1 MIKRITIRDIL
12 QRALIAGLLVC
23 SATAS
28 ALGVEEPFAKW
39 FRYSG
44 DLDAQ
49 WDFVGDP
56 LNSMRLSIKPK
67 KSERS
72 GPTRRVL
79 VLYPRA
85 SSDYDIAISE
95 MLTVLETREH
105 KIEFTVINF
114 DLKDTQ
120 GEEAILF
127 AEKNKFDLVFAMGSE
142 ATAWLYA
149 RYRGGAM
156 PVG

>member
-49 WDFVGDP
+49 WNFVRDP
-56 LNSMRLSIKPK
+56 LNSMRLSIRPK

-72 GPTRRVL
+72 GAMRRVL
-79 VLYPRA
+79 VLYPRP
-85 SSDYDIAISE
+85 SSAYDIAISE
-95 MLTVLETREH
+95 ILKVFETREH

-114 DLKDTQ
+114 DLKDAQ
-120 GEEAILF
+120 GDEAIVF
-127 AEKNKFDLVFAMGSE
+127 AEKNKFDLFF
-142 ATAWLYA
+142 
-149 RYRGGAM
+149 
-156 PVG
+156 